1 MKKSLYLAALLA
13 AVLMLILPAWLS
25 AAETGSTGGVQITP
39 LRLDK
44 SRPARYAR
52 SFRTPDGDIHLLGFF
67 KVTDRGNRV
76 LVRKESEPPWLPTD
90 LTEGK
95 INTFF
100 SRPGLFLGLMAT
112 IKPDSNGV
120 YTGLIW
126 RSLDNLKT
134 LQEGK
139 TVLVIPE
146 AGKVD
151 FGSPEIWAGLFFHR
165 GVIELKDGSLLA
177 AMYGNLE
184 ADSITPTNPQSRLES
199 KFKLRA
205 FTARSTDN
213 GSTWRYLSSVA
224 VPDRS
229 RPDDSEGF
237 NEWIM
242 ARLEDGRLLGII
254 RTGHFTPMVAVWSS
268 DEGRSWTA
276 PRVPDGLGPAGA
288 DPFLLRLQSGR
299 LALAF
304 GEMVQPPDS
313 LDRNQYWSNFAA
325 GNHDRRCR
333 LALSLDKTGETWRTI
348 DITDYADRSAY
359 STIFEVAPDTLL
371 YQADLELW
379 RIGLPPK

>member
-1 MKKSLYLAALLA
+1 MKISICLAALLTA
-13 AVLMLILPAWLS
+13 ALAVILPEGLS
-25 AAETGSTGGVQITP
+25 AAGQGLAGGVGITP

-67 KVTDRGNRV
+67 KVTERGSRV
-76 LVRKESEPPWLPTD
+76 VVRKESEPPWLPTD

-112 IKPDSNGV
+112 IKPDSDGV
-120 YTGLIW
+120 YKGLIW

-177 AMYGNLE
+177 AMYGNFE
-184 ADSITPTNPQSRLES
+184 ADSIRPSNPQSRLET

-237 NEWIM
+237 NEWTI

-276 PRVPDGLGPAGA
+276 PRIPEGLGPAGA
-288 DPFLLRLQSGR
+288 DPFLLRLQNGR

-313 LDRNQYWSNFAA
+313 VDRDQYWRNFAT

-333 LALSLDKTGETWRTI
+333 LALSLDRTGESWRTY
-348 DITDYADRSAY
+348 DIAGYEDRSAY

-379 RIGLPPK
+379 RVGLPKK